1 MIRIGIIGTENSHAM
16 GFAKLINVSG
26 RYPRLK
32 VVSLYGED
40 PQASLKVQQ
49 ECGVETI
56 APNPQAMLGQID
68 ALMVTSRD
76 GALHAKY
83 AAPFLKAG
91 IPAFIDKP
99 FTRDCAEAREL
110 VALAEANDAKI
121 MGGSGVKFVPD
132 VLTLREF
139 AQQNAPIGGHVWAP
153 VSMENEY
160 GNFYFYCAHLVES
173 CMMIFGYDPVSVSA
187 HRNAKG
193 VSAVVRYP
201 SFDVHLSFLD
211 NIYHYGASVLTATG
225 AMSKEINIDVFTEL
239 LLQRF
244 ADMLE
249 SGTLPQP
256 YHELISPVDLMVAI
270 HKSFSA
276 HREQLL

>member
-1 MIRIGIIGTENSHAM
+1 MIRIGIIGTGNSHAM

-26 RYPRLK
+26 RYPQLK

-40 PQASLKVQQ
+40 PQASLKIQQ

-83 AAPFLKAG
+83 AAPFRKAG

-110 VALAEANDAKI
+110 VSLAEASGAKI

-132 VLTLREF
+132 VLALREF

-201 SFDVHLSFLD
+201 PSMYTS
-211 NIYHYGASVLTATG
+211 ASWTTSITMAR
-225 AMSKEINIDVFTEL
+225 AS
-239 LLQRF
+239 
-244 ADMLE
+244 
-249 SGTLPQP
+249 
-256 YHELISPVDLMVAI
+256 SPPRAP
-270 HKSFSA
+270 
-276 HREQLL
+276 